1 MVVEKFYNRFM
12 HKLNPNNRRV
22 LITRPQAKSA
32 QLQTLLLSHQLYCL
46 SYPLVQFSV
55 KIAPLAQQSLLEADI
70 IIAVSENAVIFA
82 NQQISDW
89 PETAQY
95 FAVGKATQQQ
105 FSLLGISADSP
116 ENATSEGLLA
126 LSHLANV
133 QNKRVVLLRGNGG
146 REYLAQE
153 LDRRGARVEYVET
166 YCRELVPVD
175 HSDQV
180 LQWQQAQINT
190 IVVTSGEILQYLWDN
205 IGEINRCWLKRLSLI
220 VPSQRIVTIAEN
232 LGFQTIELS
241 NGADNESILKILL
254 NEC

>member
-1 MVVEKFYNRFM
+1 M
-12 HKLNPNNRRV
+12 HKLSPNDRRV

-32 QLQTLLLSHQLYCL
+32 HLQTLLLSHQLYCL
-46 SYPLVQFSV
+46 SYPLVQFSA

-82 NQQISDW
+82 NQQINDW
-89 PETAQY
+89 PESAQY
-95 FAVGKATQQQ
+95 YAVGKATQQQ
-105 FSLLGISADSP
+105 FSLLEISADSP
-116 ENATSEGLLA
+116 EHATSEGLLA

-133 QNKRVVLLRGNGG
+133 QNKHVVILRGDGG

-166 YCRELVPVD
+166 YCRELVPVS

-180 LQWQQAQINT
+180 LQWQQEQINT

-232 LGFQTIELS
+232 LGFQAIELS